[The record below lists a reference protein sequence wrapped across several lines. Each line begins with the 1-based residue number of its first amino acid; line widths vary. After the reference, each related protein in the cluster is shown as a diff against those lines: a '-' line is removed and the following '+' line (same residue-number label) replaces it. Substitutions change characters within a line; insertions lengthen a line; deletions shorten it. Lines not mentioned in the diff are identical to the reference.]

1 MFWLTNLCLALNS
14 LRAGDCSFFII
25 LQSLCYFLFIFSYS
39 IDLLF
44 LKCIKCYIFFFLCN
58 IWQRHLFTLLGHSF
72 YRCGRLGIW
81 QHSVTSS
88 SWHCW
93 TVLVPFYFIFIYFIL
108 LFFCFLKPAKTCEV
122 SSFVTNDFSKATYG
136 AVLYQKSL
144 AVSIYNIY

>member
-25 LQSLCYFLFIFSYS
+25 LLSLCYFLFIFSHS
-39 IDLLF
+39 IDLL
-44 LKCIKCYIFFFLCN
+44 LTCN

-122 SSFVTNDFSKATYG
+122 SSFVTNDFCWATYG